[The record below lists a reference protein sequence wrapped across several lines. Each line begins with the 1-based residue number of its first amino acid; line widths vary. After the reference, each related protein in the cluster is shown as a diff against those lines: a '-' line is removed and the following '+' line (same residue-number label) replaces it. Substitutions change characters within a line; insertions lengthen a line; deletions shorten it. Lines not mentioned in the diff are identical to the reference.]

1 MVKQFLCRADA
12 RKFSLS
18 QHGLERRWKGLR
30 ERMAAKGIDSLVVQS
45 QNRGVGGYF
54 RWFTDLPGGNYPNTA
69 VFPLEGDMAIISH
82 GPASPAPPANPPD
95 WALRG
100 GKVKFNTQA
109 FPNVWWEDAW
119 DADKAVEFMFR
130 KKPRKVGLV
139 GMGNMSAALY
149 ENVKKGLKGVE
160 VVNASDLVDELRMV
174 KSEEEL
180 LLHREAAYMHEM
192 SYEVAKE
199 AIEPGRTIKDV
210 MQDIRFA

>member
-95 WALRG
+95 WASGAER
-100 GKVKFNTQA
+100 
-109 FPNVWWEDAW
+109 
-119 DADKAVEFMFR
+119 
-130 KKPRKVGLV
+130 
-139 GMGNMSAALY
+139 
-149 ENVKKGLKGVE
+149 
-160 VVNASDLVDELRMV
+160 
-174 KSEEEL
+174 
-180 LLHREAAYMHEM
+180 
-192 SYEVAKE
+192 
-199 AIEPGRTIKDV
+199 
-210 MQDIRFA
+210 